1 MDVQGI
7 DEEASAIVF
16 ENNGDEERLKT
27 SFETGLRMT
36 ILILVDT
43 LCFTNLG
50 KLNLIIVVFSS
61 SQFSIL
67 PQLPQKVELASKVVK
82 VDSKIIVSLPKI

>member
-1 MDVQGI
+1 MQGI
-7 DEEASAIVF
+7 DEEASAVVF
-16 ENNGDEERLKT
+16 ENDGDEERLKT

-50 KLNLIIVVFSS
+50 KLNLIIVVRFSARANSRCCPSCLKKWS
-61 SQFSIL
+61 SL
-67 PQLPQKVELASKVVK
+67 QKWSKLTQK
-82 VDSKIIVSLPKI
+82 